1 MKKLKLLLLAG
12 FATFFFSACGSS
24 GGGDSTPPVIVD
36 LIGTWNYAS
45 WTQNSGCDGKL
56 AEGIEVISSL
66 DGDNSK
72 IVEILRQGTT
82 FALDGNQN
90 CYLTSINEISN
101 RSYGYPTTML
111 ADEYLELMR
120 QANAGDN
127 SLKHILVDT
136 FNEYKVIVVYEYTNG
151 VIITD
156 QMTR

>member
-12 FATFFFSACGSS
+12 FATFFFTACGSS
-24 GGGDSTPPVIVD
+24 GGADSTPQIIVN
-36 LIGTWNYAS
+36 LIGTWNYDS

-56 AEGIEVISSL
+56 AQGIEVISPL

-82 FALDGNQN
+82 FAFDSNQN

-101 RSYGYPTTML
+101 RSYGYPTAML
-111 ADEYLELMR
+111 VDEYLEFVR
-120 QANAGDN
+120 QENAGDN
-127 SLKHILVDT
+127 SIKHIRVDS
-136 FNEYKVIVVYEYTNG
+136 FNEYKVVIVYEYTNG